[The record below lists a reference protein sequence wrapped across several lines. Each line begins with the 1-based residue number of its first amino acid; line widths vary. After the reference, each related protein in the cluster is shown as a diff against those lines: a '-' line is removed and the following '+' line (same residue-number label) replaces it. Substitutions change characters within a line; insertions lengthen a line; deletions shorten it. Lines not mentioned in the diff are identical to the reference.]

1 MRSVFYLLAVIAL
14 FLFTGCGSGGGG
26 GGEAPMVVNHIRS
39 VSPFDRNPLYPQQ
52 WALHYDRSFYS
63 ELADKHHIAG
73 DEDANIHMSSTT
85 QYTGKGVKL
94 GVIDNGLDVS
104 HEDLFGAVAATY
116 NVATKDADVMPTSND
131 MNHGTEVTGVAA
143 ASSNE
148 KGIVGVAPQAS
159 VYFVKLPFSQ
169 AVSES
174 QIIEAFEKM
183 KEWDVDVVNCSW
195 GSGDMD
201 IGVKDA
207 IVDLARNG
215 RNGKGVVL
223 VFAVGNGGDDKQGD
237 RIGNDESS
245 IDEVIAV
252 GSTNIHNERAGYSN
266 YGSALDLMAPGGE
279 YVGITTTDQMGD
291 AGESSGNYL
300 LYDSRY
306 AFAGTSASAPIVS
319 GVVAQILQANQNLT
333 REEVIQVLETTADKI
348 GDIAYDENGRNDY
361 YGYGKINVA
370 NALKLL
376 R

>member
-1 MRSVFYLLAVIAL
+1 MRSFLYVCSIMAF
-14 FLFTGCGSGGGG
+14 FLFAGCGSGGGG
-26 GGEAPMVVNHIRS
+26 GGDETTIVVNHIRS
-39 VSPFDRNPLYPQQ
+39 ASPFDRNPLYPQQ
-52 WALHYDRSFYS
+52 WALHCDRSFYN
-63 ELADKHHIAG
+63 ELFFKHDIVG
-73 DEDANIHMSSTT
+73 DEDANIHMLPTT

-94 GVIDNGLDVS
+94 GVIDSGLDVS

-159 VYFVKLPFSQ
+159 VYFVKLPFGQ

-207 IVDLARNG
+207 IVDLTRNG
-215 RNGKGVVL
+215 RNGKGVVI
-223 VFAVGNGGDDKQGD
+223 VFAAGNEGD

-266 YGSALDLMAPGGE
+266 YGNTLDLMAPGGE
-279 YVGITTTDQMGD
+279 YVGITTTDQMGS

-361 YGYGKINVA
+361 YGHGKINVA